1 MLRRAPQRQA
11 WQHAWGMQHASQCAL
26 LAALAWQLLR
36 WPALLCPCRRKAE
49 VLLPRRSMYI
59 LSGEARGH
67 PDWKHSI
74 RPVGGDDM
82 PLVRQTAVNPSTT
95 VEPPLAHAALNV
107 HDAAHS

>member
-1 MLRRAPQRQA
+1 
-11 WQHAWGMQHASQCAL
+11 MQHASQCAL
-26 LAALAWQLLR
+26 LAALAWQLLM

-82 PLVRQTAVNPSTT
+82 PRVRKPALPASLLAATPVA
-95 VEPPLAHAALNV
+95 PPAMLHAASVQPVSL
-107 HDAAHS
+107 S

>member
-1 MLRRAPQRQA
+1 MGLVCCGLP
-11 WQHAWGMQHASQCAL
+11 QCAL
-26 LAALAWQLLR
+26 LAASAWQPLMR
-36 WPALLCPCRRKAE
+36 PALVCPCSRKAQ

-59 LSGEARGH
+59 LSGEARG
-67 PDWKHSI
+67 PPTWKHAI

-82 PLVRQTAVNPSTT
+82 PLVRQPAVNPSMT